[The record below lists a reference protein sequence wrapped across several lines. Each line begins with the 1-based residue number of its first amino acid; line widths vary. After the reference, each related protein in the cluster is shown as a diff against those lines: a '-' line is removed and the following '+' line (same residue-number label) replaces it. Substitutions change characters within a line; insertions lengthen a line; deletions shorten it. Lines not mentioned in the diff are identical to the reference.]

1 MQWCVNAYCQS
12 HSPYLMILT
21 LSGKTGKGNL
31 LSSPVNNYAY
41 AVQRLNVTIIS
52 PWVYL
57 ETNLMCIEICWFFFL
72 IIILMGSE
80 WGFLIREKSCSI
92 LKSYR
97 STFESQVVLKK
108 KNKTNQK
115 WVSGVHFHVFVKTA
129 IKFFHT
135 LWKGDGWTG
144 IRKKLS
150 FHIIAP

>member
-21 LSGKTGKGNL
+21 LSEKTGKGNL

-108 KNKTNQK
+108 KQNKPEMGF
-115 WVSGVHFHVFVKTA
+115 WCPLSC
-129 IKFFHT
+129 
-135 LWKGDGWTG
+135 L
-144 IRKKLS
+144 RKNSHKIFSYIMKRWWLDRD
-150 FHIIAP
+150 